1 MPILTPNSRGKVRIP
16 NSKSLSEMI
25 KCDDPT
31 FVDFVEVST
40 DINLLEMSWMENWWE
55 NDTWESFWSSMV
67 HIGSHW
73 FK

>member
-40 DINLLEMSWMENWWE
+40 DINLLEMS
-55 NDTWESFWSSMV
+55 
-67 HIGSHW
+67 
-73 FK
+73 